1 MSSNNENNNLPAKRH
16 DLTISQP
23 GSLLDSAL
31 SKLPVEQQ
39 KALMQKAI
47 EKRLDLDV
55 DAKRADQRFQAS
67 SADMANT
74 IGQVRAL
81 ENTTKSDYTVRADYE
96 TASGRTHVEIK
107 KSNNTVII
115 VIAIVI
121 GIAILMMFSK

>member
-55 DAKRADQRFQAS
+55 DATRAAHRFQAS

-74 IGQVRAL
+74 IRHIRDVQNST
-81 ENTTKSDYTVRADYE
+81 ESDYTLRADYE

-121 GIAILMMFSK
+121 GIATLMMFSK